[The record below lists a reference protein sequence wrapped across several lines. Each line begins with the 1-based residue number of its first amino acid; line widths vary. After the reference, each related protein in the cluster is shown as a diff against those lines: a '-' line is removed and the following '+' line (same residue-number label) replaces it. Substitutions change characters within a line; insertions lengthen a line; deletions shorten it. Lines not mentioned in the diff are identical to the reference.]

1 MTGITGEQA
10 DRPGPVRP
18 FDEPWHAAA
27 FAITVHLHDRGLF
40 TWPDWAD
47 ALGRALAGDAH
58 AGCLDGSD
66 DYYRAWLAALQ
77 EMLATGGVADAADIE
92 QVKQAWTDAYLTTPH
107 GQPVAIA
114 LR

>member
-1 MTGITGEQA
+1 MTVRAAAQA
-10 DRPGPVRP
+10 DRPAPGRP

-66 DYYRAWLAALQ
+66 DYYRAWLVALQ
-77 EMLATGGVADAADIE
+77 EMLATGGVADAANIE
-92 QVKQAWTDAYLTTPH
+92 QVMQAWTDAYLTTPH
-107 GQPVAIA
+107 GQPVKLGAG
-114 LR
+114 

>member
-1 MTGITGEQA
+1 MSTDTTKRSLTRTSDSAGRRPDA
-10 DRPGPVRP
+10 DHP
-18 FDEPWHAAA
+18 FAAPWHAAA

-47 ALGRALAGDAH
+47 ALNRALAGDAH

-77 EMLATGGVADAADIE
+77 EMLATGGVAHAADIE
-92 QVKQAWTDAYLTTPH
+92 QVMQA
-107 GQPVAIA
+107 
-114 LR
+114 

>member
-1 MTGITGEQA
+1 MTGRTAAQA
-10 DRPGPVRP
+10 DRPVPGRP
-18 FDEPWHAAA
+18 FDKPWHAAA

-92 QVKQAWTDAYLTTPH
+92 QVMQAWTDAYLTTPH
-107 GQPVAIA
+107 GQQVK
-114 LR
+114 LGTG